1 MCVCCSQKINE
12 GRSLVYFEIV
22 KKRRKGRE
30 RGERERE
37 RGERERETK
46 KGICR

>member
-30 RGERERE
+30 RGDRER
-37 RGERERETK
+37 ERERETK
-46 KGICR
+46 KRNL